1 MGCLTRFPLDS
12 TRDLHF
18 LFVKEKK
25 NKSPNQIQPKRW
37 EQETFMTQMV
47 NAPIDH
53 NLILFNCHTFVQNAK
68 LTTKI
73 HSLIIIIIIIII
85 IIQ

>member
-1 MGCLTRFPLDS
+1 
-12 TRDLHF
+12 
-18 LFVKEKK
+18 
-25 NKSPNQIQPKRW
+25 
-37 EQETFMTQMV
+37 MTQMV

-53 NLILFNCHTFVQNAK
+53 NLILLDCQTFFQNAK

-85 IIQ
+85 MIMINIVQ

>member
-1 MGCLTRFPLDS
+1 
-12 TRDLHF
+12 
-18 LFVKEKK
+18 
-25 NKSPNQIQPKRW
+25 
-37 EQETFMTQMV
+37 MTQMV
-47 NAPIDH
+47 NVPIDH

-85 IIQ
+85 VQ

>member
-1 MGCLTRFPLDS
+1 
-12 TRDLHF
+12 
-18 LFVKEKK
+18 
-25 NKSPNQIQPKRW
+25 
-37 EQETFMTQMV
+37 MTQMV

-85 IIQ
+85 VQKAMSLLDTKMVKRPAQSKTYDETSIVSQLRHSAFLANNFYAG

>member
-1 MGCLTRFPLDS
+1 MRVDS

-18 LFVKEKK
+18 LFVKEKN

-37 EQETFMTQMV
+37 EQETFMAQMV

-53 NLILFNCHTFVQNAK
+53 NLILLNCHTFVQNAK

-73 HSLIIIIIIIII
+73 HSLIIIIIIIIL
-85 IIQ
+85 Q

>member
-1 MGCLTRFPLDS
+1 MGCL

-18 LFVKEKK
+18 LFVKERN

-53 NLILFNCHTFVQNAK
+53 TLILLKCHTFVQNAK

-73 HSLIIIIIIIII
+73 HSLIVIIIIIIII
-85 IIQ
+85 IIIV

>member
-1 MGCLTRFPLDS
+1 MRVDS

-18 LFVKEKK
+18 LFVKEKN

-37 EQETFMTQMV
+37 EQETFMAQMV

-53 NLILFNCHTFVQNAK
+53 NLILLNCHTFVQNAK
-68 LTTKI
+68 LTTKNY
-73 HSLIIIIIIIII
+73 SLIIIIIVL
-85 IIQ
+85 

>member
-1 MGCLTRFPLDS
+1 MGCL

-18 LFVKEKK
+18 LFVKEKN
-25 NKSPNQIQPKRW
+25 NKSPKQIQPKRW
-37 EQETFMTQMV
+37 EQETFMTQML

-53 NLILFNCHTFVQNAK
+53 TLMLLMCHTFVQNAK

-73 HSLIIIIIIIII
+73 RSLIVIIIIIIIV
-85 IIQ
+85 Q